1 MKNANTKSRASSVSK
16 LRARLLTSWAAV
28 SVLAASLLFIGLLT
42 GCQQN
47 GSSSGGGNTSSKPAN
62 SAIFKT
68 DGKGTI
74 IGCTCE
80 KNKLPPNLVI
90 PDKIGDEVI
99 KKIGWRAFADCEG
112 LKSIDFSA
120 CTKLNEIKVGAF
132 DGCTG
137 LKQLILPESL
147 TTIGMEAFRHCP
159 IETLCINSDIE
170 SYYPPG
176 DKTAWLNEDSI
187 RENLKT
193 LKLGRGITTI
203 LYPAFK
209 GCTGLTSVD
218 FSNCKKLTRID
229 GFSNCTG
236 LTSITLP
243 ENLTEIGSYA
253 FQGCIG
259 LTSVDFSNCKKLT
272 QIDGFP
278 NCTGLTSITLPE
290 NLTHI
295 GYRAFQGCTGLTSIT
310 LPENLIEI
318 GYRAFEG
325 CIGLTSITL
334 PEKLT
339 KIDDRAFKDC
349 TGLNGTIVFPANIE
363 TIYGDINY
371 SDSGAFR
378 NCINLQGLDFS
389 ACKNLTFMPAY
400 AFYGCKALSEVKL
413 PENIDV
419 IGINTFEDCIA
430 LQNITLPANLTSIK
444 ANAFKGCTN
453 LTSVVFK
460 NTQNWKVYNNYNCTS
475 LHKYINQGYLQDAA
489 DAAKFLREDDN
500 NGGYSNKHW
509 KRN

>member
-1 MKNANTKSRASSVSK
+1 MKNANTESRA
-16 LRARLLTSWAAV
+16 RARLLTSWAAV
-28 SVLAASLLFIGLLT
+28 IALAASLLFTGILT
-42 GCQQN
+42 GCPN
-47 GSSSGGGNTSSKPAN
+47 GSGSNRPN
-62 SAIFKT
+62 ESAQPNGPVQPTDPSIFET
-68 DGKGTI
+68 DGLGEI
-74 IGCTCE
+74 IGCKCAKE
-80 KNKLPPNLVI
+80 ELPQNLVI
-90 PDKIGDEVI
+90 PDKIGNEVI
-99 KKIGWRAFADCEG
+99 NAIGFYAFSGCKG

-120 CTKLNEIKVGAF
+120 CTKLNRIANGAF
-132 DGCTG
+132 AWCTG
-137 LKQLILPESL
+137 LTQLMLPESL
-147 TTIGMEAFRHCP
+147 TEIGTSAFEDCKLKEVKLTKNLTKIDTEAFKNCP
-159 IETLCINSDIE
+159 IETLYINSDITSNE
-170 SYYPPG
+170 S
-176 DKTAWLNEDSI
+176 DKAAWLNEDSI
-187 RENLKT
+187 RANLKT
-193 LKLGRGITTI
+193 LKLERGITVI
-203 LYPAFK
+203 PNGAFK

-243 ENLTEIGSYA
+243 ENLTHIEYGA

-278 NCTGLTSITLPE
+278 NCTGLTSISLPAS
-290 NLTHI
+290 LTTI
-295 GYRAFQGCTGLTSIT
+295 GNGAFS
-310 LPENLIEI
+310 
-318 GYRAFEG
+318 G

-339 KIDDRAFKDC
+339 KIGDEAFRDC

-363 TIYGDINY
+363 TICGDINY
-371 SDSGAFR
+371 FGEGAFR

-389 ACKNLTFMPAY
+389 ACKNLTFMPEY

-460 NTQNWKVYNNYNCTS
+460 NTQSWKVYNNYNCTE

-489 DAAKFLREDDN
+489 DAAEFLREDDN

>member
-209 GCTGLTSVD
+209 GCT
-218 FSNCKKLTRID
+218 
-229 GFSNCTG
+229 
-236 LTSITLP
+236 
-243 ENLTEIGSYA
+243 
-253 FQGCIG
+253 G

>member
-28 SVLAASLLFIGLLT
+28 IVLAASFLFTGLLT

-47 GSSSGGGNTSSKPAN
+47 GSSSGGGNSKPTN

-68 DGKGTI
+68 DGNGTI

-80 KNKLPPNLVI
+80 KNKLPANLVI
-90 PDKIGDEVI
+90 PDKIGNEVI
-99 KKIGWRAFADCEG
+99 KKIGWRAFANCEG

-120 CTKLNEIKVGAF
+120 CTKLNEIKLGAF

-147 TTIGMEAFRHCP
+147 TTIGMEAFRDCP

-209 GCTGLTSVD
+209 DCKNLTSITLSENLTEIRDGAFSGCTSLTSVD
-218 FSNCKKLTRID
+218 FSNCKKLTRIS
-229 GFSNCTG
+229 GFPKCTG
-236 LTSITLP
+236 LKSIIWP
-243 ENLTEIGSYA
+243 ENLTEIGHGA
-253 FQGCIG
+253 FRG
-259 LTSVDFSNCKKLT
+259 
-272 QIDGFP
+272 
-278 NCTGLTSITLPE
+278 CTGLTSISLPAS
-290 NLTHI
+290 LTTI
-295 GYRAFQGCTGLTSIT
+295 ATDAFSGCKGLTSIT

-318 GYRAFEG
+318 STGAFEG

-339 KIDDRAFKDC
+339 KIGKRAFKDC

-371 SDSGAFR
+371 SDRGAFR

-389 ACKNLTFMPAY
+389 ACKNLTFMPEY

-475 LHKYINQGYLQDAA
+475 LHKYINQSYLQDAA